1 MQTVAENALIGFLTR
16 VLLSLNLVLSNYPA
30 LLLSKSL
37 APLPYSDIT
46 WVILKLSTQLLL
58 LQNPLTTNW
67 GTPFYT
73 SSECLPGHCNTSL
86 SSIHLAT
93 TSHILL
99 LHPARATAGCYRWL
113 PPLPGHPRVMEI
125 TETLLLKMYIF
136 LYLLFKLRNHSF
148 SCVQLQGRSPCA
160 WNSACRGCYGRQIAT
175 QRPPTPTIEKIE
187 LDPYRAP
194 PSPCQRILGQELLS
208 CQSAKTV
215 NKAQLG
221 GNWEGTPVEEE
232 ASYEVSCFDDGFRSW
247 LSSPYKAFA
256 TLRVDCCILVELL
269 PLISDTEWV
278 ICWIFGHNFGPNQSY
293 YFTF

>member
-208 CQSAKTV
+208 CQSAKSV
-215 NKAQLG
+215 MNMSNSAQMTTAL
-221 GNWEGTPVEEE
+221 WVETNTGYIWI
-232 ASYEVSCFDDGFRSW
+232 ACFLYLMRSHKMWLRSHNLWLRSHKLCLFRVW
-247 LSSPYKAFA
+247 WGVLNMETQNLSGYWGEYR
-256 TLRVDCCILVELL
+256 RVDTNC
-269 PLISDTEWV
+269 
-278 ICWIFGHNFGPNQSY
+278 N
-293 YFTF
+293 